1 MTSWNMPR
9 LSSKD
14 LINGR
19 MKMILKTVGIN
30 FDDKTKVHTCK
41 IETVTK

>member
-1 MTSWNMPR
+1 MISSDIQMTSWNMPR

-30 FDDKTKVHTCK
+30 FDAIMFNMK
-41 IETVTK
+41 